1 MCEERYMIQCTIK
14 KLKSNG
20 SVVIKG
26 CDGFAVKSDGK
37 EYNLFMDTDT
47 SSDDKTSIGSVL
59 RDADIEFRLKDGLHE
74 WEFLLLRDAVCNN
87 KKVELEISDNV
98 VQSVVIFG

>member
-1 MCEERYMIQCTIK
+1 MCEKHMIQCTIK
-14 KLKSNG
+14 KLRSNG

-37 EYNLFMDTDT
+37 EYNLFMDTDS
-47 SSDDKTSIGSVL
+47 SSDDKASIGSVL